1 MPVLTLWREI
11 VIIVLF
17 VLNIIVF
24 SLWRLA
30 ANELDTLEM
39 RGQIQAEQTKKITH
53 EQERITD
60 ETAKGWAAA
69 LDFTR
74 RDYERRLRNRAGT
87 VPGIS
92 QPARS
97 IDAIPSDALPLAAEC
112 AETTLMLETLQR
124 WIRDQQKANQ

>member
-11 VIIVLF
+11 VIVVLF
-17 VLNIIVF
+17 VVSIVCF

-30 ANELDTLEM
+30 ENELDTLEI
-39 RGQIQAEQTKKITH
+39 RGEIQTEQTKKITQ

-74 RDYERRLRNRAGT
+74 RDYERRMRNRPGAM
-87 VPGIS
+87 PGIS
-92 QPARS
+92 QSARS
-97 IDAIPSDALPLAAEC
+97 IDAIPADALPLAAEC